1 MAYMQAPV
9 AFEGV
14 APGRGASVR
23 LPGSGAVNQ
32 SILPWRW
39 AFQFHRQPVA
49 CSAPVNLGR
58 SSAPEV
64 ETEILDNVGSYGRQL
79 GRLGEALEVLVRRLP
94 RSELTESELAAI
106 EAFSVQMREI
116 AKIKET
122 MRPAPA
128 KAR

>member
-1 MAYMQAPV
+1 
-9 AFEGV
+9 
-14 APGRGASVR
+14 
-23 LPGSGAVNQ
+23 
-32 SILPWRW
+32 
-39 AFQFHRQPVA
+39 
-49 CSAPVNLGR
+49 
-58 SSAPEV
+58 V

-106 EAFSVQMREI
+106 EAFSVQIREI

>member
-39 AFQFHRQPVA
+39 AFDFIGNQF
-49 CSAPVNLGR
+49 SFFTVNLGR

>member
-9 AFEGV
+9 AFDGV
-14 APGRGASVR
+14 APRRGGSVR
-23 LPGSGAVNQ
+23 PPGSGAVNQ

-39 AFQFHRQPVA
+39 AFDFIGNQF
-49 CSAPVNLGR
+49 SFFTVNLGR

-94 RSELTESELAAI
+94 RAELTESELAAI

-122 MRPAPA
+122 MQPGPVKTR
-128 KAR
+128 